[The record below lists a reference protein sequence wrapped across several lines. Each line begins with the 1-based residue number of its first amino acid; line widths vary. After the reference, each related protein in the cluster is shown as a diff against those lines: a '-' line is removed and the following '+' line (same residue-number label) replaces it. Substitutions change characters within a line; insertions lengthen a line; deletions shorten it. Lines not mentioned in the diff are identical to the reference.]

1 MGIVFDQIEGEVVE
15 PQGSSGGESPRDAS
29 QAAGESKPETLR
41 RDLRR
46 IARREERV
54 RAD

>member
-1 MGIVFDQIEGEVVE
+1 MAIVFDSIEGEVIE
-15 PQGSSGGESPRDAS
+15 PPVSSGDA
-29 QAAGESKPETLR
+29 APDAGKSDGASKPETLR